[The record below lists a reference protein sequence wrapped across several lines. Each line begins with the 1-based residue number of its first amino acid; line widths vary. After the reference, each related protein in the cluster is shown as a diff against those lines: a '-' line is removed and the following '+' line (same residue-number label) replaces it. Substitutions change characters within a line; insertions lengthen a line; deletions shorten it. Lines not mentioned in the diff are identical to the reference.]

1 MRKGTKHLYAGFRLT
16 ALDIS
21 TIVENYKKNIKT
33 FKKNEVIMHT
43 SCREDLLGVV
53 IRGTA
58 YLVGENEAAQ
68 RGIIECFETGDLF
81 SRKMLLNL
89 AGNIFYV
96 ISKYPCEIALINYNQ
111 LADCCT
117 ENHPDSTNILDDMLH
132 GFEKKMSAH
141 IYILQQRT
149 IREKLL
155 LYFGC
160 LSERYNANHFILPLP
175 FTDLADYLSVDRS
188 AMMREIKKLN
198 HEQIIKTERRNI
210 TLLHTAK

>member
-117 ENHPDSTNILDDMLH
+117 ENHPDSTNILDDKCISNCLISKFPDFFFH
-132 GFEKKMSAH
+132 TCFASFKN
-141 IYILQQRT
+141 II
-149 IREKLL
+149 
-155 LYFGC
+155 LYFKF
-160 LSERYNANHFILPLP
+160 NN
-175 FTDLADYLSVDRS
+175 SV
-188 AMMREIKKLN
+188 
-198 HEQIIKTERRNI
+198 
-210 TLLHTAK
+210 